1 MHFCWQTAFVNVYS
15 CKAPQE
21 MFDGINDLIIFLLAG
36 RDVVPCISCGAYKQ
50 GNEFNKAS

>member
-1 MHFCWQTAFVNVYS
+1 MNVYS